1 MGIGQDLDQW
11 IGSLFLLAQLFE
23 GSWEYASLVYIHF
36 MDLEKAY
43 DSVPRLLVGGT
54 ERIQG
59 NSVGEYEAAGMK
71 ISTSMSEATHRAN
84 NTCAIIL

>member
-1 MGIGQDLDQW
+1 
-11 IGSLFLLAQLFE
+11 
-23 GSWEYASLVYIHF
+23 

-59 NSVGEYEAAGMK
+59 NSVGEYEVAGMK